1 MRRRKYRLSR
11 RRRCRGGSPAI
22 LRRSPQV
29 LVHIAPNLPPLEHY
43 SDAGFCKNT
52 GYRALI
58 HVLPLTD
65 VASFLSP
72 LW

>member
-11 RRRCRGGSPAI
+11 RRRRLGSPAI

-29 LVHIAPNLPPLEHY
+29 LVHIAPNLSPLEHY